1 MGVNFIFCQKVIH
14 QKAHQY
20 VRAVVG
26 SVLEFGSSTR
36 KYLLSGPSEDQLEE
50 SKESGFELR
59 EQFKKKQKKLE
70 KAMMGEEDSD
80 EEEKKEDENGVTWGF
95 AEDAWED
102 DDKDDDLL
110 PDASKK
116 ANFLKVKK
124 T

>member
-1 MGVNFIFCQKVIH
+1 
-14 QKAHQY
+14 
-20 VRAVVG
+20 
-26 SVLEFGSSTR
+26 
-36 KYLLSGPSEDQLEE
+36 
-50 SKESGFELR
+50 
-59 EQFKKKQKKLE
+59 
-70 KAMMGEEDSD
+70 MGEEDSD

-124 T
+124 IDWK

>member
-1 MGVNFIFCQKVIH
+1 
-14 QKAHQY
+14 
-20 VRAVVG
+20 
-26 SVLEFGSSTR
+26 
-36 KYLLSGPSEDQLEE
+36 
-50 SKESGFELR
+50 
-59 EQFKKKQKKLE
+59 
-70 KAMMGEEDSD
+70 MMGEEDSD

-124 T
+124 RDFLSIHKKTLVGR

>member
-1 MGVNFIFCQKVIH
+1 MC
-14 QKAHQY
+14 
-20 VRAVVG
+20 
-26 SVLEFGSSTR
+26 
-36 KYLLSGPSEDQLEE
+36 GPAEDQLEE

-59 EQFKKKQKKLE
+59 EMFKKKQEKLE

-80 EEEKKEDENGVTWGF
+80 EEEKEEKGVTWGF

-116 ANFLKVKK
+116 ANFLKVFYKGEFLVTFYK
-124 T
+124 LSFVEKNRFFVIF